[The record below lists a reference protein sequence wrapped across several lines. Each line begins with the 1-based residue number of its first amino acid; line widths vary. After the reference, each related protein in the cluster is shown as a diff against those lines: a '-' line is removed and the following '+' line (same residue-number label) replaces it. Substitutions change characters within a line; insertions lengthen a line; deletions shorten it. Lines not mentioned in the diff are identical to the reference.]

1 MNHLPFDKPG
11 RFWRGNL
18 HTHST
23 RSDGRRPPEAVCQH
37 YQEAGYDFISLTDHF
52 LAQYDFPITD
62 TRPYRNERF
71 TTIIGAELHAGE
83 TELGGIWHLV
93 GVGLP
98 LDFAPPQNGESGPEL
113 AARAKAAGA
122 FVGVAHPQWYTLT
135 PEDIVSLGDVD
146 AIEIFNGVAVD
157 HNDRGDSWHIAEIM
171 LGRGHRYFTYAA
183 DDCHFIPNHAD
194 FDRGWVMVKAETLEP
209 DALLAA
215 LKAGHFYSSTGPQ
228 IYDVEVT
235 DSRQVNVRCSPAT
248 RVWVTGSGPGAKTT
262 EGHGMLEVTLDAS
275 GMKSPYLRVT
285 VCDAQGG
292 RAWTNPIWLD

>member
-1 MNHLPFDKPG
+1 MNQLPFDKPG

-23 RSDGRRPPEAVCQH
+23 RSDGRRAPEEVCAR

-52 LAQYDFPITD
+52 LPQYDYPMTD
-62 TRPYRNERF
+62 TRPYRNDRF

-83 TELGGIWHLV
+83 TELGGMWHIL

-98 LDFAPPQNGESGPEL
+98 LDFAQPSENETGPEI
-113 AARAKAAGA
+113 AMRALAAGA

-135 PEDIVSLGDVD
+135 PEDIVELGEAD
-146 AIEIFNGVAVD
+146 AIEVYNGVAVD
-157 HNDRGDSWHIAEIM
+157 HNDRGDSWHIAEIV

-194 FDRGWVMVKAETLEP
+194 FNRGWVMVKAETLEP
-209 DALLAA
+209 ESLLAA

-228 IYDVEVT
+228 IHDVQVT
-235 DSRQVNVRCSPAT
+235 PDRKVTVRCSPT
-248 RVWVTGSGPGAKTT
+248 DRIWVTGAGPGAATI
-262 EGHGMLEVTLDAS
+262 EGHGMIDVSLDAGKMS
-275 GMKSPYLRVT
+275 SPYLRVT
-285 VCDAQGG
+285 VRSADGG